1 MFGDKTKK
9 ELAKWKVEKVGND
22 DSVTHVRVSIAKK
35 DAGFFRLPY
44 KLLVKT
50 AKGPFDFHAT
60 WVYEENAIHVL
71 GKKMVSPNE
80 FGWVEQ

>member
-1 MFGDKTKK
+1 MFGKKAQK
-9 ELAKWKVEKVGND
+9 ELAKWKVEKVGDNYD
-22 DSVTHVRVSIAKK
+22 VTHVKVTISKK

-50 AKGPFDFHAT
+50 ANGHYDSHAT

-80 FGWVEQ
+80 FGWVE